1 MFRAI
6 VPAFAALSL
15 AWPASAEDIAVCD
28 LSMNYCL
35 PLIACIAPTGEV
47 LRGVSFGR
55 NSGTLSA
62 QSADGLRCS
71 GAWSAGFEGV
81 GAAEFTCSDGRS
93 GRSATI
99 YFEPK
104 TGTNVGKIILGDGTK
119 AEFWVGDNL
128 GRYFRELSPEQVQA
142 VGCAMDELLRR

>member
-47 LRGVSFGR
+47 LRGVSF
-55 NSGTLSA
+55 
-62 QSADGLRCS
+62 
-71 GAWSAGFEGV
+71 
-81 GAAEFTCSDGRS
+81 TCSDGRS

-104 TGTNVGKIILGDGTK
+104 TGTNVGKIILADGTK